1 MPQRT
6 GPSQAMMMPGAALG
20 PAAPIP
26 WWLRALVLLG
36 ALPYITVGL
45 RTAVSISYYTLVAA
59 ELAGAFAGIVY
70 RIEIAQQNMQT
81 GQVMGGL
88 AALGLL
94 SFVADRSFAIL
105 AERAVW
111 WR

>member
-1 MPQRT
+1 
-6 GPSQAMMMPGAALG
+6 
-20 PAAPIP
+20 
-26 WWLRALVLLG
+26 
-36 ALPYITVGL
+36 
-45 RTAVSISYYTLVAA
+45 
-59 ELAGAFAGIVY
+59 LAGAFAGIVY